1 MEDTDWLKKADEE
14 EGIYDDFYPEE
25 VDVIQ
30 IFFMYV
36 NKNNNL
42 ISMKN
47 ERLMIRNGTLD
58 KFNLSVIIKKNK
70 KHNGLNFEPMSILKY
85 NIDLSPQE
93 VNNYVKFTD
102 DFNFLSS
109 EKNIQDLNWRESIP
123 LFKDMNS
130 LHILYYQVDKN
141 YKRNQTKR
149 IKLKK
154 QRKTRKKT

>member
-1 MEDTDWLKKADEE
+1 
-14 EGIYDDFYPEE
+14 
-25 VDVIQ
+25 
-30 IFFMYV
+30 
-36 NKNNNL
+36 
-42 ISMKN
+42 
-47 ERLMIRNGTLD
+47 
-58 KFNLSVIIKKNK
+58 
-70 KHNGLNFEPMSILKY
+70 MSILKY

-109 EKNIQDLNWRESIP
+109 EKYSGPKLRESIP

-130 LHILYYQVDKN
+130 FYILYYQVDKN

-154 QRKTRKKT
+154 QRKTRKKLNIN